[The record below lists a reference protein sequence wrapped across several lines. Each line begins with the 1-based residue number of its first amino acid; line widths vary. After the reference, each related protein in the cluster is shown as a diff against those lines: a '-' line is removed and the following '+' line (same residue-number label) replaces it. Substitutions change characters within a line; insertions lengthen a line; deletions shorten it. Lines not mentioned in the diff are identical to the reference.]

1 MFFQTSYNKPA
12 YCLIVF
18 IYIYINIS
26 TLTSLAI
33 EDPMVN
39 IYQSIKPPIFLFI
52 SNYLSIYLSICLS
65 MYLRIYLHIYLPI
78 YIYIYLSIYLGYD
91 LIEWL
96 MDRLCIEDSREYFS
110 KILNVYLS
118 N

>member
-1 MFFQTSYNKPA
+1 MFFQTFYNKPA
-12 YCLIVF
+12 CCLIVF

-26 TLTSLAI
+26 TLTSI
-33 EDPMVN
+33 EDPLVN

-65 MYLRIYLHIYLPI
+65 MYLCIYPHIYLPI

-110 KILNVYLS
+110 KILNVYFS
-118 N
+118 I